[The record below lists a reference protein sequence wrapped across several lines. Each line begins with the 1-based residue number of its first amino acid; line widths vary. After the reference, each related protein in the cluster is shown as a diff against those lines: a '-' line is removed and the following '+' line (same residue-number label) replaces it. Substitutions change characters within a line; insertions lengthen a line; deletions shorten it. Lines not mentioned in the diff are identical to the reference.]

1 MDVTR
6 VRALRGPNLW
16 TRHTALELVVEL
28 PPEERSIDTMSRYE
42 ARLRARFPALG
53 PIRPVSHRGDLPL
66 ACALEFALLRL
77 QSEAGCAVTFSHT
90 APALEEGIYRVVVE
104 YTQEAVGRLALEYA
118 LQLHQ
123 AALADTPFEV
133 AGALSKL
140 RELDRANVLS
150 DYVSRRRAEVLSEAR
165 HVYVRG
171 KSDSQT
177 THSQQKVNS

>member
-1 MDVTR
+1 MKVSR

-28 PPEERSIDTMSRYE
+28 PPDERSIDAMHRYE

-53 PIRPVSHRGDLPL
+53 PIRPVGYRGELPL

-104 YTQEAVGRLALEYA
+104 YTQERSNCTAPPWLMSPSTWR
-118 LQLHQ
+118 
-123 AALADTPFEV
+123 
-133 AGALSKL
+133 
-140 RELDRANVLS
+140 
-150 DYVSRRRAEVLSEAR
+150 VSWRNCAR
-165 HVYVRG
+165 WTRTSASG
-171 KSDSQT
+171 PAPPPS
-177 THSQQKVNS
+177 